1 MPRINLLPWRDTL
14 RKEREQRFL
23 LIMGTFLAL
32 TGMIFGA
39 VHFYIVGMIDYQYSR
54 NNYLRSEI
62 KRAEEQIEEIKTLDE
77 KKAQLIKRMEAIQ
90 ELEENRPLVVHLFDE
105 LVRKLPEGVYFTKFE
120 QKGAQITLTGSAQS
134 DARVSSLMTNLKS
147 SQWLTSPKILIIE
160 KKDKNADK
168 KGKTHETSD
177 FILEVTQ
184 VVPKNAS
191 AESDAK
197 KDDKKPPD
205 GKTPPPPPAKK

>member
-23 LIMGTFLAL
+23 LIMGTCLAF
-32 TGMIFGA
+32 TGVIFGA
-39 VHFYIVGMIDYQYSR
+39 VHFYIAGMIDYQYSR
-54 NNYLRSEI
+54 NSYLTSEI
-62 KRAEEQIEEIKTLDE
+62 KKAEAQIEEIKTLDE

-147 SQWLTSPKILIIE
+147 SQWLTAPKILIIE
-160 KKDKNADK
+160 KKDKQTDK

-177 FILEVTQ
+177 FTLEVTQ
-184 VVPKNAS
+184 IVPKSAT
-191 AESDAK
+191 AESDEK
-197 KDDKKPPD
+197 KDDKKPD
-205 GKTPPPPPAKK
+205 AKSAPPPPAKK